1 MKLLLLLVGSALLA
15 LTSASLG
22 GPKDETLEEGTFGND
37 VVYTVVRKIN
47 KELGPHGPEVTR
59 FFYCLGYVTS
69 DFKPVNS
76 LEGGLWKI
84 NETWYNAIKNDNS
97 NFLKQKKALI
107 LEKFLIDRNKT
118 NWSDLEK
125 PLYSGLA
132 AYLHIYRKFNNG
144 PELSINKQADQY
156 AAAYEKDEQLGHDE
170 FMKKVGDELDEYII
184 CRGNFDLIGI
194 MDASGSITHSDY
206 DVQKNS
212 LKDLVGSYTIGEHF
226 VSFGLIVFSD
236 NSLPLFGLDN
246 NFTKDEILTRIAN
259 AQKPHSG
266 TATHLALKDATT
278 MFINREDKKRP
289 AVCIVL
295 TDGASNNGVATAT
308 AARDMIAANV
318 TSYAIGIGSGPNYAE
333 LLTIAG
339 NKPDHVFTPDDFDVL
354 KELEYW
360 LSTETCS
367 LPSENPVNGSTQGSL
382 EKNEKRY
389 FAYEIPEE
397 GLIIEVQPGQG
408 QIRGFYAYG
417 FDNPS
422 SAYYDGIIDGK
433 TFIEPDWENA
443 VYNSQGQRTSFGKVY
458 VTIEGRNEDIPNTF
472 ELISMQG
479 EGCGLRGVE
488 NHVTTSKFNETT
500 QAGQILWE
508 GELFGPEDVK
518 SGRRRF
524 SINDADYLDVYVGEK
539 FQIVAGTKFPKYIA
553 DKRSS
558 VMHTSVQFDCSHNV
572 VRNYAF
578 TIPLR
583 DENTEKPVFSP
594 DKLSIEIQLPID
606 ISQPINKNVILMVE
620 DKDLDYQNAN
630 LKFTTSNPN
639 ISVQGIPQWDQNLP
653 YPPTY
658 AYKVELY
665 YNTQPQQG
673 IHQII
678 VNASDGVFSANVT
691 IPILVKSS

>member
-1 MKLLLLLVGSALLA
+1 M
-15 LTSASLG
+15 
-22 GPKDETLEEGTFGND
+22 
-37 VVYTVVRKIN
+37 
-47 KELGPHGPEVTR
+47 
-59 FFYCLGYVTS
+59 
-69 DFKPVNS
+69 
-76 LEGGLWKI
+76 
-84 NETWYNAIKNDNS
+84 
-97 NFLKQKKALI
+97 KQKKALI
-107 LEKFLIDRNKT
+107 LDKFHINWDQT

-132 AYLHIYRKFNNG
+132 AYLHIYRKFNDG
-144 PELSINKQADQY
+144 PKLLRHEQAGQY
-156 AAAYEKDEQLGHDE
+156 AAAYEKNEKEGHKE
-170 FMKKVGDELDEYII
+170 FMDKVGGELDKWMT
-184 CRGNFDLIGI
+184 CKGNFDLIGI
-194 MDASGSITHSDY
+194 MDASGSISPDDY
-206 DVQKNS
+206 VTQKNA
-212 LKDLVGSYTIGEHF
+212 LKDLIGSYKLEEHY
-226 VSFGLIVFSD
+226 VSVGLLVFASNLLPQFGLENTFSR
-236 NSLPLFGLDN
+236 
-246 NFTKDEILTRIAN
+246 DEILNKIAN
-259 AQKPHSG
+259 APKPGGG
-266 TATHLALKDATT
+266 TSTHLALRHATA
-278 MFINREDKKRP
+278 MFTNRENKERP
-289 AVCIVL
+289 AVCFVL
-295 TDGASNNGVATAT
+295 TDGLSGNPVETGN
-308 AARDMIAANV
+308 AAREMKAANV
-318 TSYAIGIGSGPNYAE
+318 TSYAIGIGSQVNENE
-333 LLTIAG
+333 LLVIAG
-339 NKPDHVFTPDDFDVL
+339 NEPTHIFTPDDFDAL

-360 LSTETCS
+360 LRTETCS

-382 EKNEKRY
+382 DKNEKRY

-397 GLIIEVQPGQG
+397 GLIVEAQPGQG
-408 QIRGFYAYG
+408 EIRGFYAYG

-433 TFIEPDWENA
+433 TFIEPDWKNV
-443 VYNSQGQRTSFGKVY
+443 VYNSQGRRNSFGKVY
-458 VTIEGRNEDIPNTF
+458 VTIEGRNEDVPNTF
-472 ELISMQG
+472 ELVSMQG

-488 NHVTTSKFNETT
+488 KNVTINEIPETT
-500 QAGQILWE
+500 QGGQILWE
-508 GELFGPEDVK
+508 GDLFSPEDVK

-594 DKLSIEIQLPID
+594 DKLSIELQLPID

-630 LKFTTSNPN
+630 LKFTTSNPD
-639 ISVQGIPQWDQNLP
+639 IRVQGIKQWDQNLP

-665 YNTQPQQG
+665 YNTQPVQG
-673 IHQII
+673 IHQIT
-678 VNASDGVFSANVT
+678 VHASDGVFSANIT